1 MLPALHCIHS
11 TAATAAA
18 ASLLA
23 ASSLRPCL
31 FSSLFPQRTLKSEH
45 LLFQLYHLHVDR
57 EAVKKALRKKK
68 QEEETV
74 RVWG

>member
-1 MLPALHCIHS
+1 MLFAACIAFTPPPPPLLLSLKLPLYSVALP
-11 TAATAAA
+11 
-18 ASLLA
+18 LL
-23 ASSLRPCL
+23 
-31 FSSLFPQRTLKSEH
+31 FIFPQRTLKSEH

-68 QEEETV
+68 QEEEMV